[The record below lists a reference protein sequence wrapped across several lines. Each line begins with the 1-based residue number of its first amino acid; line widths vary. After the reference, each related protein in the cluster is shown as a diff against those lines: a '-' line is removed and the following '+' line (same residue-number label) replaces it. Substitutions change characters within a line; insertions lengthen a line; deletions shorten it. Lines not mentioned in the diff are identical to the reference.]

1 MLVAKLLPNA
11 LRSGKTNYEHG
22 LQVENGNSSSS
33 RDGWSNDI
41 ELNGTLLN
49 DSRSN
54 EVTVVVD
61 VLWRNC
67 KFFKAHSVR
76 FNLVLPQA
84 AKPGILFSFTMKF
97 VP

>member
-41 ELNGTLLN
+41 ELNNTLLN
-49 DSRSN
+49 AGWSN

-61 VLWRNC
+61 V
-67 KFFKAHSVR
+67 
-76 FNLVLPQA
+76 
-84 AKPGILFSFTMKF
+84 
-97 VP
+97 